1 MAINTQND
9 SQEFS
14 LIAANMQ
21 SYLHLSYQA
30 WFAKVNIIFRIKI
43 FQRIYKCW
51 HVDIIVIIKMA
62 KPPGRKRKKNTT
74 TTLSAMSFI
83 LTTNWLFRDILRE
96 NMIEILIT
104 NLLDL
109 TLLKRQLS
117 QSVIYPVRLKFSP
130 LSWYVKLPENSSFT
144 AQGDCFFHITGVNF
158 PVIQKTTTKC
168 FNHATSRSSQ
178 SQKMKKN
185 AIQISFCVILKKKR
199 KISTRKS

>member
-21 SYLHLSYQA
+21 FYLHLSYQA

-83 LTTNWLFRDILRE
+83 LTTNWLFRDILTE
-96 NMIEILIT
+96 NMIEILKYIYYRILS
-104 NLLDL
+104 NLLNL
-109 TLLKRQLS
+109 TLLESQLS
-117 QSVIYPVRLKFSP
+117 QSVIYPGRLKFSP
-130 LSWYVKLPENSSFT
+130 LSWYVKILENSSFT
-144 AQGDCFFHITGVNF
+144 VQGDCFFQITGCPIF
-158 PVIQKTTTKC
+158 Q
-168 FNHATSRSSQ
+168 
-178 SQKMKKN
+178 
-185 AIQISFCVILKKKR
+185 
-199 KISTRKS
+199 

>member
-21 SYLHLSYQA
+21 FYLHLSYQA

-74 TTLSAMSFI
+74 ITLSAMSFI
-83 LTTNWLFRDILRE
+83 LTTNWLFRDILTE
-96 NMIEILIT
+96 NMIEILKYIYYRILS
-104 NLLDL
+104 NLLNL
-109 TLLKRQLS
+109 TLLESQLS
-117 QSVIYPVRLKFSP
+117 QSVIYPGRLKFSP
-130 LSWYVKLPENSSFT
+130 LSWYVKIPENSSFT
-144 AQGDCFFHITGVNF
+144 AQGDCFFQITGCPIF
-158 PVIQKTTTKC
+158 Q
-168 FNHATSRSSQ
+168 
-178 SQKMKKN
+178 
-185 AIQISFCVILKKKR
+185 
-199 KISTRKS
+199 